1 MYLYHTMIKNLT
13 AGYVIFHNC
22 GSCKLNSTYL
32 VLMEINGSIKKH
44 ACTHASVHV
53 IATVKCFVQF
63 CLWIYLLTQFSEKL
77 ESRCEIVFFHTSFN
91 TVCMHVIYYGREVT
105 LIK

>member
-1 MYLYHTMIKNLT
+1 MRFFFSLNTILNLMVLIEMYLYHTMIKNLT

-53 IATVKCFVQF
+53 IATVKCFVQ
-63 CLWIYLLTQFSEKL
+63 
-77 ESRCEIVFFHTSFN
+77 
-91 TVCMHVIYYGREVT
+91 
-105 LIK
+105 

>member
-1 MYLYHTMIKNLT
+1 MINNLT

-53 IATVKCFVQF
+53 IATVKCFVQ
-63 CLWIYLLTQFSEKL
+63 
-77 ESRCEIVFFHTSFN
+77 
-91 TVCMHVIYYGREVT
+91 
-105 LIK
+105 